1 MSLWNARLRRA
12 TGPVLQPYFEDVGT
26 EIQSLRG
33 QLQDQVRDQ
42 LRDHLDDFQAR
53 LAVQLQDQ
61 ARDQLNDHL
70 DGFLSRLQG
79 SVASEVESRLLP
91 RLGSVDDEVASLR
104 EGTAET
110 GLLTGALRDDV
121 AALQSDVVELT
132 RMLRMQAD
140 AADQVAEALGRTL
153 IRLSVEVED
162 LNVAMGGTPPR
173 GAQLWPALGPEEEA
187 IEAPDEAGAAPLDL
201 WGGIHRPGPGEQIPT
216 L

>member
-42 LRDHLDDFQAR
+42 L
-53 LAVQLQDQ
+53 
-61 ARDQLNDHL
+61 NDHL
-70 DGFLSRLQG
+70 DWFLSRLQG

-110 GLLTGALRDDV
+110 G
-121 AALQSDVVELT
+121 
-132 RMLRMQAD
+132 
-140 AADQVAEALGRTL
+140 
-153 IRLSVEVED
+153 
-162 LNVAMGGTPPR
+162 
-173 GAQLWPALGPEEEA
+173 
-187 IEAPDEAGAAPLDL
+187 
-201 WGGIHRPGPGEQIPT
+201 
-216 L
+216 